1 MSDTLPDA
9 AAVSTGRRGR
19 IVKRLPAGAAILV
32 QVGLLYYFVVMG
44 IRWGSLGSVAN
55 LAQGLVILVVA
66 VLLIRKHPL
75 LVLPL
80 PVLSFLLM
88 LALQA
93 VGLPLGPTKCTP
105 PELSAAAELPP
116 PPGSPPPS
124 FESYPH
130 GGCTA
135 DFYSSLS
142 GKQILDHYR
151 LAARD
156 AGWHVEE
163 PDPGEVVEA
172 PGKEPPTLAE
182 REVRTLLSNDRV
194 TAEVTWE
201 PVEEGPMRGQT
212 FVIVHLYE
220 RNE

>member
-1 MSDTLPDA
+1 MNDA
-9 AAVSTGRRGR
+9 VPNPAAVPTSRRGH
-19 IVKRLPAGAAILV
+19 IVQRLLAGAAIII
-32 QVGLLYYFVVMG
+32 QVVLLYYFVVMG
-44 IRWGSLGSVAN
+44 IRWGSLGSIAN
-55 LAQGLVILVVA
+55 LAQGLIILVVA
-66 VLLIRKHPL
+66 VLLIWKRPL

-130 GGCTA
+130 SGCTA

-151 LAARD
+151 LAAVN
-156 AGWHVEE
+156 AGWQVEE
-163 PDPGEVVEA
+163 PDPGEGGVA

-182 REVRTLLSNDRV
+182 REVRTYLSNETV

>member
-1 MSDTLPDA
+1 MNDAVANPA
-9 AAVSTGRRGR
+9 AAPTGRRGQ
-19 IVKRLPAGAAILV
+19 IVKRLLAGGAIII
-32 QVGLLYYFVVMG
+32 QVVLLYYFVVMG
-44 IRWGSLGSVAN
+44 WGWGGLGLVAN
-55 LAQGLVILVVA
+55 LAQGVIVLVVA
-66 VLLIRKHPL
+66 VVLIWKRPL

-93 VGLPLGPTKCTP
+93 VGLPLGPVKCSS

-124 FESYPH
+124 FKSYPH
-130 GGCTA
+130 SGCAA

-151 LAARD
+151 LAAVN
-156 AGWHVEE
+156 AGWQVEE
-163 PDPGEVVEA
+163 PEPGEVGVA
-172 PGKEPPTLAE
+172 PGKEPPTLPE
-182 REVRTLLSNDRV
+182 REVRTYLSNETV
-194 TAEVTWE
+194 TAEVAWE
-201 PVEEGPMRGQT
+201 PVEEGPLRGQT

>member
-1 MSDTLPDA
+1 MSDAVPDA

-19 IVKRLPAGAAILV
+19 IVKRLLAGAAILV
-32 QVGLLYYFVVMG
+32 QVGLLSYFVLMG

-55 LAQGLVILVVA
+55 LAQGLIILVVA
-66 VLLIRKHPL
+66 VLLVWKHPL

-130 GGCTA
+130 SGCAA

-151 LAARD
+151 LAARN
-156 AGWHVEE
+156 AGWQVEE
-163 PDPGEVVEA
+163 PAPGEVVET
-172 PGKEPPTLAE
+172 PGKEQPTLPE
-182 REVRTLLSNDRV
+182 REMRTLLSNQTV

>member
-1 MSDTLPDA
+1 MNDAVPDPT
-9 AAVSTGRRGR
+9 AVPTVRRGQ
-19 IVKRLPAGAAILV
+19 IGKRLLAGGAIII
-32 QVGLLYYFVVMG
+32 QVVLLYYFVVMG
-44 IRWGSLGSVAN
+44 MRWGGIGWLAN
-55 LAQGLVILVVA
+55 LAQGVIVLVVA
-66 VLLIRKHPL
+66 VLLIWKRPL

-80 PVLSFLLM
+80 PVVSFLLM

-93 VGLPLGPTKCTP
+93 VGLPLGPTKCSP

-151 LAARD
+151 LAAVS
-156 AGWHVEE
+156 AGWQVEE
-163 PDPGEVVEA
+163 PDPGEVGVA
-172 PGKEPPTLAE
+172 PGKEPPILAE
-182 REVRTLLSNDRV
+182 REVRTYLSNETV

-201 PVEEGPMRGQT
+201 PLEEGPLRGQT